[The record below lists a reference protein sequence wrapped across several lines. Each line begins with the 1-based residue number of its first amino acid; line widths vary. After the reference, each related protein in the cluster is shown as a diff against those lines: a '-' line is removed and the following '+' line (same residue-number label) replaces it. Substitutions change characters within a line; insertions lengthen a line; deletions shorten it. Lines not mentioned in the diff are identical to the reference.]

1 MARALNREELLRQF
15 AAEPA
20 IVKAALKVVEQHVK
34 NSARPCDCASK
45 AVQTARYSYGGYAD
59 GGAISEECM
68 GADDPAQCEEDRRQR
83 HQEWNNFKSRL
94 ENGAM
99 DWAEGKIRD
108 KFNIRPGS
116 IAAMQGRGG
125 PGGGFPAGALAGDAA
140 LAGEGAALGAE
151 GLMAG
156 AGAAE
161 AGAAGLAGLEGLE
174 FLLPLLGLL

>member
-1 MARALNREELLRQF
+1 MARALNKEQLL
-15 AAEPA
+15 AAMAKEPR
-20 IVKAALKVVEQHVK
+20 IVAAALRVLERHAADH
-34 NSARPCDCASK
+34 ARPCDCADK
-45 AVQTARYSYGGYAD
+45 AISAARYSYGGFAD

-68 GADDPAQCEEDRRQR
+68 GADDPAQCEDDRRQR
-83 HQEWNNFKSRL
+83 HQEWNNLKSRV
-94 ENGAM
+94 ENGMM

-161 AGAAGLAGLEGLE
+161 AGAAGLAGMEGLE